1 MEELKFSQVR
11 SGFGLNRKKVNDMAV
26 LSSEDIFGKFMPKVV
41 EGAELLDAVCP
52 VSKFTGKRCNPLSLL
67 GMLTGA
73 KVDVLNSILQELP
86 VVTSDSRLTDE
97 DRINFIVERC
107 STGTPAEDALM
118 AERLMADIDALG
130 LRHSSVE
137 DSIKDPGTINFENT
151 ETPKSE

>member
-1 MEELKFSQVR
+1 MDELKFSVVR
-11 SGFGLNRKKVNDMAV
+11 SGFGLNRKSVNDIV
-26 LSSEDIFGKFMPKVV
+26 DLSAKDIFGKDMPKVI
-41 EGAELLDAVCP
+41 EGAELIDAVCP

-73 KVDVLNSILQELP
+73 KAEVLNSILQELP
-86 VVTSDSRLTDE
+86 VVRSDSRLTDE

-118 AERLMADIDALG
+118 AERLMKDIDALG
-130 LRHSSVE
+130 LRGSAVE
-137 DSIKDPGTINFENT
+137 DSIKGNDTISFENT